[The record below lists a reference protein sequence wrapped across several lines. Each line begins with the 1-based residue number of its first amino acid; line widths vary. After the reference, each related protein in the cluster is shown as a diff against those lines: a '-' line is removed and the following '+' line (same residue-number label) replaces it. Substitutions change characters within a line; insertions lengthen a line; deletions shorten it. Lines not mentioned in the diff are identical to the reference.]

1 MSNFIS
7 NSSSKKLSDR
17 IKELVL
23 WSKELK
29 FLVGFFYFS
38 GIDSLFEA
46 LQKKKDLPIK
56 ILVGLDVD
64 KINYQIVEYSDKE
77 AKKYSAQQHIEKFF
91 QSVKN
96 SINSDDFDNEKF
108 VNRINFFLNK
118 ILDGSINI
126 RKTYDPNHSKLYLF
140 KLEDTQFKKSVFITG
155 SSNLTKAGLEHQ
167 NEFNVEISDYGC
179 DEAEKYFDNLWE
191 KSIKIT
197 EDNETKTQLINI
209 IENETHFRKVTPFE
223 AYLYILQSYIE
234 TYEFKDA
241 SEEITHL
248 MKKNGYNPYKYQLDA
263 VNIALNIIEKYKGV
277 IISDVVGLG
286 KTVITC
292 LIARQLQ
299 KLGLVI
305 CPPNL
310 IGDDYKKSGWRKYLN
325 DFELYGWEAKSCGD
339 LQNILN
345 YVKNNPQIEV
355 IVIDEA
361 HRFRNE
367 DTQSYEYLKNICR
380 GKIVILLTA
389 TPFNNR
395 PSDIFALLKLFTIP
409 RQSNL
414 AFDDNIESVFTSYK
428 TLFKNL
434 GYITKYFKSKDY
446 EKLKKVKNLYKKYFG
461 EENINLEKVKKLT
474 ITAAN
479 EIRSI
484 IEPIIIRR
492 NRIDLIKNPRYKD
505 EVKDLPEVEAPIE
518 WFYELDKEQINFYD
532 EIINKIFAD
541 PKDNGKFTGA
551 IYRPFHYEEG
561 VSSIDI
567 VNLKD
572 EENSN
577 EKSLEKNR
585 ELMIQQNLFDL
596 MRRILVRRFES
607 SFGAFKQ
614 SIENFKSIH
623 EKVLT
628 FITKTGKGN
637 PLEGKYFLIRDLID
651 KVSEASE
658 EDYEDIEQII
668 IDYENEFFE
677 NFKDIEKDVLPRN
690 LKPYVIKN
698 FKQPEKFINDIKND
712 INLFSEILEK
722 IEKLKLTENDPK
734 IRCLKEKLKEE
745 LNKKPE
751 KNEPKRKIIIF
762 SEFADT
768 VKHISQELEN
778 DNFRVLTIYGE
789 ISSKKINEIYANF
802 DASYGKDDRSSQSDD
817 YDILLGTDKISEGFN
832 LNRAGMI
839 INYDIPWNPVRVI
852 QRLGRINRIS
862 KKVFNKLYIV
872 NFFPTEKGA
881 DIIKSR
887 EIAQNKMFMI
897 HTILGEDVKIFDSDE
912 TPSPSKLYSKLVQN
926 PEKFEK
932 ESFFTI
938 MYEKYLRLKEQY
950 PEIIKNLKNLPKRIK
965 VSRINDYDNLI
976 VVFKKNRL
984 FSIVNDYQTNTIR
997 EMPIESIINMIEC
1010 GKDEKGVDIDSRFW
1024 DVYEKIKEFKNP
1036 QRSTSNEQSI
1046 YVKALNNL
1054 KKILNNKEYSQ
1065 KFNQVRKFLMDLR
1078 EDITDFGT
1086 LSDFTLRRIANLNTD
1101 FKDEKDFDKTIK
1113 DINEIKDLIGE
1124 DFLDIEKARLNKVEK
1139 EIIIAFEN
1147 KKDQGNIYGE

>member
-7 NSSSKKLSDR
+7 NNPSKKLSDR
-17 IKELVL
+17 IKELIFL
-23 WSKELK
+23 SKELK

-38 GIDSLFEA
+38 GIDSLFES
-46 LQKKKDLPIK
+46 LKNKKDLPIK

-64 KINYQIVEYSDKE
+64 KINYQIVEYSDKK
-77 AKKYSAQQHIEKFF
+77 AKKYSTEQHIEKFL

-108 VNRINFFLNK
+108 INRITFFLNK
-118 ILDGSINI
+118 ILDGSITI

-140 KLEDTQFKKSVFITG
+140 KLGENQFRQSVFITG
-155 SSNLTKAGLEHQ
+155 SSNLTKAGLEQQ
-167 NEFNVEISDYGC
+167 NEFNVEISDFGC

-191 KSIKIT
+191 KSIEIT
-197 EDNETKTQLINI
+197 EDDKIKTQLIDI
-209 IENETHFRKVTPFE
+209 IQNETHLRKFTPFE

-234 TYEFKDA
+234 SYDFKNI
-241 SEEITHL
+241 SEQTKFL
-248 MKKNGYNPYKYQLDA
+248 MENKGYKPYNYQLDA
-263 VNIALNIIEKYKGV
+263 VNLALNIIEKYQGV
-277 IISDVVGLG
+277 ILSDVVGLG

-292 LIARQLQ
+292 LITRQLQ

-310 IGDDYKKSGWRKYLN
+310 IGDEYKKSGWRKYLN

-339 LQNILN
+339 LQNVLN

-355 IVIDEA
+355 IVVDEA

-367 DTQSYEYLKNICR
+367 DTQSYEYLRNICR

-414 AFDDNIESVFTSYK
+414 AFDDNIEAVFTSYK
-428 TLFKNL
+428 TIFKDL
-434 GYITKYFKSKDY
+434 GYITRYFNSKDY
-446 EKLKKVKNLYKKYFG
+446 EKIKKVKSLYKKYFN
-461 EENINLEKVKKLT
+461 EENIKLEKVKKRT
-474 ITAAN
+474 ATAAN

-492 NRIDLIKNPRYKD
+492 NRIDLIKNPRYK
-505 EVKDLPEVEAPIE
+505 EEAIDLPKVEDPIE
-518 WFYELDKEQINFYD
+518 WFYELDEEQINFYD

-541 PKDNGKFTGA
+541 PEDNGKFTGA

-561 VSSIDI
+561 VSSKD
-567 VNLKD
+567 VVKLTD

-577 EKSLEKNR
+577 EKGLEKNR

-623 EKVLT
+623 EKVLK
-628 FITKTGKGN
+628 FITITGNGN

-651 KVSEASE
+651 KVNEASE

-668 IDYENEFFE
+668 IEYENKFLE
-677 NFKDIEKDVLPRN
+677 NFNDNEDNILPRN
-690 LKPYVIKN
+690 LKSYVIKN

-712 INLFSEILEK
+712 INLFSDILEK

-768 VKHISQELEN
+768 VKHISQELET
-778 DNFRVLTIYGE
+778 DNFRVLTIYGK
-789 ISSKKINEIYANF
+789 ISDKKINEIYTNF
-802 DASYGKDDRSSQSDD
+802 DASYGKRNGTDQADD

-912 TPSPSKLYSKLVQN
+912 TPTASKLYSKLVQN
-926 PEKFEK
+926 PEKFET
-932 ESFFTI
+932 ESLFTTI
-938 MYEKYLRLKEQY
+938 YEKYLRLKEEY
-950 PEIIKNLKNLPKRIK
+950 PDIIKNLKNLPKRIK
-965 VSRINDYDNLI
+965 VSRINDYNNLI

-1024 DVYEKIKEFKNP
+1024 DAYEKIKEFKNP
-1036 QRSTSNEQSI
+1036 QRSASSEQSI

-1113 DINEIKDLIGE
+1113 DINDIKDLIGE
-1124 DFLDIEKARLNKVEK
+1124 DFLDIEKARINKVEK